1 MLLFKKLFKKIKSFP
16 QGLKMYSGTQSK
28 TEPITEKNTVL
39 GVMWEAAAVAKQVR
53 RPTAWETAVVQA
65 KLRPP

>member
-16 QGLKMYSGTQSK
+16 QKK
-28 TEPITEKNTVL
+28 TEKNTVL